1 MEPPEK
7 IHDNCIFSIP
17 YIDFI
22 GKTDY
27 HLAPE
32 IFVSEGTSDS
42 IVGKWVNE
50 RGGVGGIHHLAYEV
64 DDVEKTQKEWL
75 ERGYVEFSSEK
86 PFECD
91 DLTQIFTKPSELF
104 GVTIE
109 LIKRKKHGFCK
120 DNVKKLMESTLDKN
134 V

>member
-32 IFVSEGTSDS
+32 IFISEGTPDS
-42 IVGKWVNE
+42 IVGKWVSE
-50 RGGVGGIHHLAYEV
+50 RGGIGGIHHLAYEV

-75 ERGYVEFSSEK
+75 EKGYVEFSSEK

-104 GVTIE
+104 GITIE
-109 LIKRKKHGFCK
+109 LIKRKKHG
-120 DNVKKLMESTLDKN
+120 
-134 V
+134 